1 MYSKFINYLK
11 EKPSL
16 YAPSSAP
23 FWDDEHI
30 SEYMLKAHLDPEI
43 DAASRRHD
51 FIEQS
56 AKWIAQYCKVRPGMK
71 LLDLGCGPG
80 LYAERFCKE
89 GFRVTGLDYS
99 RRMPGNTRRRRRFR
113 SNIIIKIIWKWIT
126 GRNLMQP
133 F

>member
-1 MYSKFINYLK
+1 MTIHTEVPMYSKFINYLK

-56 AKWIAQYCKVRPGMK
+56 AKWIAQYCNC
-71 LLDLGCGPG
+71 LLYTSPSPRD
-80 LYAERFCKE
+80 
-89 GFRVTGLDYS
+89 
-99 RRMPGNTRRRRRFR
+99 
-113 SNIIIKIIWKWIT
+113 
-126 GRNLMQP
+126 
-133 F
+133 

>member
-1 MYSKFINYLK
+1 MYSKFIDYLK

-56 AKWIAQYCKVRPGMK
+56 AKWIAQYCKARSLCGEILQRGLPGHRA
-71 LLDLGCGPG
+71 G
-80 LYAERFCKE
+80 LFQAFHQVCQ
-89 GFRVTGLDYS
+89 G
-99 RRMPGNTRRRRRFR
+99 TRG
-113 SNIIIKIIWKWIT
+113 
-126 GRNLMQP
+126 GRDASDRISL
-133 F
+133 

>member
-80 LYAERFCKE
+80 LSAKRAS
-89 GFRVTGLDYS
+89 GSQGWTIPGVPS
-99 RRMPGNTRRRRRFR
+99 RMPGNTRRRRRFR